1 MNKDDSL
8 NKFSPIEQGKH
19 FWANGMINK
28 QFFNL
33 NKYGP
38 ELDSVSKKSKQIRF
52 LLYAGFYSIRDVNI
66 VVVSQENL
74 RYNPT

>member
-1 MNKDDSL
+1 
-8 NKFSPIEQGKH
+8 
-19 FWANGMINK
+19 MINK